1 MAFIDFESL
10 KGGNNYLCDEVS
22 IRRDGTM
29 YVGKKTLADFGAENA
44 RYAELYI
51 DDKKPIVALKFK
63 EENKRN
69 GKSVALTAVVG
80 YGATV
85 GIIRVL
91 KHYGI
96 ELTKAVRVGKK
107 EQDGM
112 LVIDLS
118 DLMI

>member
-29 YVGKKTLADFGAENA
+29 YV
-44 RYAELYI
+44 ELYI

-69 GKSVALTAVVG
+69 GKSVALTAVIG

-96 ELTKAVRVGKK
+96 ELTKATRLKRK

-112 LVIDLS
+112 LVVDLS